1 MEWVTVVEV
10 ATFLLALVGGVLSV
24 PIVDWLKEAAG
35 IDGRLAQV
43 LTVAVSV
50 IMAILTLTVGGVLS
64 PDSVTPEN
72 VGSVL
77 LAVLLA
83 SQAEYNRLRQKIDA
97 PDV

>member
-1 MEWVTVVEV
+1 MEWVTVVEI
-10 ATFLLALVGGVLSV
+10 ATFLLALIGGVLSV
-24 PIVDWLKEAAG
+24 PIVDWLKDAAG

-64 PDSVTPEN
+64 PDSVTAEN

-77 LAVLLA
+77 LAVLVA
-83 SQAEYNRLRQKIDA
+83 GQAEYNQLRRKLDA